1 MYHGIVLIRLAGL
14 SPAIKAEIVA
24 AAIEDRAGELFR
36 SFTAIMPEWCEN
48 PAEGF
53 LRLMGWWSNC
63 FIAAIFSDPVFGF
76 HVEEV
81 WGRAASY
88 WGSGGWRVWMWIA
101 WMQGHV
107 LM

>member
-1 MYHGIVLIRLAGL
+1 MGGGRIVPSL
-14 SPAIKAEIVA
+14 P
-24 AAIEDRAGELFR
+24 
-36 SFTAIMPEWCEN
+36 SFH
-48 PAEGF
+48 
-53 LRLMGWWSNC
+53 
-63 FIAAIFSDPVFGF
+63 DPVFGF